1 MTIQQEAYKRIDEMT
16 EDGVRILIDIIDKMR
31 FVSLNGFKNND
42 DIKISDISI
51 AQSKAEKKKRFLESA
66 GKIQIDG
73 EAVRELR
80 ERSMI

>member
-42 DIKISDISI
+42 DIKISDISL

-80 ERSMI
+80 ERSQI